1 MTMRTKNRI
10 GGGLVLLYLSLS
22 LLVLLPSCQRDEVVP
37 PSTQGSSGQVGDDNG
52 GHGNGNDDPP
62 GDDNGGGN

>member
-1 MTMRTKNRI
+1 M
-10 GGGLVLLYLSLS
+10 LLTLSLL
-22 LLVLLPSCQRDEVVP
+22 LLVLLPSCQRDEVVQ